1 VTRVLVT
8 GGSGFL
14 GTSVVAGLVASDAIE
29 CVVSADI
36 RVPSP
41 GVRLS
46 GVRYERV
53 DVTDA
58 AELPELLR
66 THKIDTV
73 VHLASIV
80 NPGRATTVTQ
90 EFAVD
95 VEGSRAVFAA
105 CVEAGVSRIVV
116 SSSGATYGYHADNPE
131 WITEIDPLRGN
142 DDFPYSKHK
151 RMVEEMLG
159 ELRATAPQL
168 SQTIFRIGTIL
179 GPAVDNQITALW
191 EGRRVLKL
199 VGSDS
204 PFVFIWVDDVVEVMV
219 RAATGG
225 PAGIFNVAGDG
236 KMTISEIAQGL
247 GKKLIVLPPWVF
259 AVALWA
265 GHGLRLTPHK
275 PAQVKFLRYRP
286 VLDNR
291 ALRESFGYRPS
302 KTSREAFGA
311 YLEARALRSS

>member
-1 VTRVLVT
+1 MSRVLVT

-14 GTSVVAGLVASDAIE
+14 GTSVVAGLAASDAID

-41 GVRLS
+41 GVRLPS
-46 GVRYERV
+46 VLYDRV
-53 DVTDA
+53 DVMEA
-58 AELPELLR
+58 AGLPELLR
-66 THKIDTV
+66 RHKIDTV

-80 NPGRATTVTQ
+80 NPGKNTTVTE

-105 CVEAGVSRIVV
+105 CVKAGVSRIVV
-116 SSSGATYGYHADNPE
+116 SSSGATYGYHPDNPD

-151 RMVEEMLG
+151 RMVEEMLA
-159 ELRATAPQL
+159 ELRQSAPQL
-168 SQTIFRIGTIL
+168 SQTIFRIGTVL
-179 GPAVDNQITALW
+179 GPTVDNQITALW
-191 EGRRVLKL
+191 DGRRVLKL
-199 VGSDS
+199 AGSDS
-204 PFVFIWVDDVVEVMV
+204 PFVFVWVDDVVEVMV

-225 PAGIFNVAGDG
+225 PSGIFNVAGDG
-236 KMTISEIAQGL
+236 KVTVREIALGL
-247 GKKLIVLPPWVF
+247 GKKLLVLPPWVF
-259 AVALWA
+259 AVALWV

-291 ALRESFGYRPS
+291 ALKESFGFRPS
-302 KTSREAFGA
+302 KTSHEAFSA
-311 YLEARALRSS
+311 YLEARALR

>member
-14 GTSVVAGLVASDAIE
+14 GTSVVAGLVASDTIE

-36 RVPSP
+36 RTPSP
-41 GVRLS
+41 GVRLP
-46 GVRYERV
+46 GTLYERM

-58 AELPELLR
+58 VGLPALLR
-66 THKIDTV
+66 RHKIDTV

-80 NPGRATTVTQ
+80 NPGKSTTVTQ

-105 CVEAGVSRIVV
+105 CVEAEVSRIVV
-116 SSSGATYGYHADNPE
+116 SSSGATYGYHRDNPK
-131 WITEIDPLRGN
+131 WITETDPLRGN
-142 DDFPYSKHK
+142 DDFPYSRHK
-151 RMVEEMLG
+151 RMVEEMLA
-159 ELRATAPQL
+159 ELRETAPQL

-191 EGRRVLKL
+191 DARRVLT
-199 VGSDS
+199 VAGSDS
-204 PFVFIWVDDVVEVMV
+204 PFVFVWVDDVVAAMV

-236 KMTISEIAQGL
+236 KLTLAEISRAL
-247 GKKLIVLPPWVF
+247 GKKQLVVPAWALAVVLWV
-259 AVALWA
+259 
-265 GHGLRLTPHK
+265 GHSLRLTPHG

-286 VLDNR
+286 VLDNT
-291 ALRESFGYRPS
+291 ALKESFGLTPAR
-302 KTSREAFGA
+302 TSREAFES
-311 YLEARALRSS
+311 YLEARAPR